1 MDPSWQRRLA
11 ERLRGLRQQR
21 QMTQEELAERAGF
34 HPTYIQKVE
43 AARICPS
50 LEAVSRLAKALKVPA
65 SAIVG
70 ALDEPAKGERDRLI
84 ADVAD
89 LLRGCPEGEV
99 RFVYRFVEFLRRH
112 GLTPDEQA
120 PRPATRTPRS

>member
-1 MDPSWQRRLA
+1 MDPRWQRRLA
-11 ERLRGLRQQR
+11 ERLRALRRQR

-50 LEAVSRLAKALKVPA
+50 LEALARLANALKVPA
-65 SAIVG
+65 SAVV
-70 ALDEPAKGERDRLI
+70 AAMDEPPNEERDRLI
-84 ADVAD
+84 ADVAN

-112 GLTPDEQA
+112 G
-120 PRPATRTPRS
+120 RTPEEPAQPASGCSRCS